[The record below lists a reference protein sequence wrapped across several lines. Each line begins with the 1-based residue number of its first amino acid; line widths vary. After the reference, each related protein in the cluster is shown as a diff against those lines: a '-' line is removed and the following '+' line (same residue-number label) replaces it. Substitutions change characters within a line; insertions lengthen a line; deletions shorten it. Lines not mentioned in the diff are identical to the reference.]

1 MVKLKN
7 LKTAIVG
14 AVFVSAL
21 ALTGCAYD
29 GPTSDS
35 QPSPDE
41 AYEASSDASYT
52 SKAIKSSGDDLPYTE
67 LYEVTVTTEDG
78 TEVTCLS
85 TDQGRGSGLDCDWD
99 SAKRPD
105 DTKADK

>member
-1 MVKLKN
+1 MKN
-7 LKTAIVG
+7 LKAAIVG

-21 ALTGCAYD
+21 ALTGCAND
-29 GPTSDS
+29 GPAENDS
-35 QPSPDE
+35 
-41 AYEASSDASYT
+41 ASSGSQSDASYT
-52 SKAIKSSGDDLPYTE
+52 SKEIKPSGKKLPHTE

-85 TDQGRGSGLDCDWD
+85 TDQSRGIGLDCDWN